1 MNRRKLFFLNCYN
14 QDMEKRL
21 IVTHHAPDLDAIG
34 SVWVLKQFD
43 SQHYAD
49 SQESFVDPGSQI
61 NPSEAE
67 RLGFQ
72 MHQVTHVDTG
82 LGQFDHHQPERGR
95 ERICATSLTYDYAC
109 RLHPEL
115 KNDEALKY
123 IVEFVTQIDHFEE
136 IYWDD
141 SGSPKYCF
149 MIHELIGGFESLGLH
164 DDDSQLQFGIHCFE
178 SAYAALKETFQAR
191 DSISAGTEFT
201 LKVGKALGIESKNDQ
216 VIKFAQKSGYMV
228 VVRKDPTGGEVRIK
242 ARPDADLDLKVVHEK
257 ILKLDPAGTW
267 YYHPSGKMLL
277 NGSKKHR
284 NQRPTSLS
292 LKQVIELLKES
303 YS

>member
-1 MNRRKLFFLNCYN
+1 
-14 QDMEKRL
+14 MEKRL
-21 IVTHHAPDLDAIG
+21 IVTHHSPDLDAIG

-43 SQHYAD
+43 NQHYAD
-49 SQESFVDPGSQI
+49 SQEAFVDPGTTI

-95 ERICATSLTYDYAC
+95 EHICATSLTYDYAC

-115 KNDEALKY
+115 KQDEALKY

-136 IYWDD
+136 IYWTEPA
-141 SGSPKYCF
+141 SPRNCF
-149 MIHELIGGFESLGLH
+149 MIHELISGYESLGLH
-164 DDDSQLQFGIHCFE
+164 DDDSQLQFGMHCFE
-178 SAYAALKETFQAR
+178 SAYAALKDTFQAR
-191 DSISAGTEFT
+191 DSLKLGTEFEI
-201 LKVGKALGIESKNDQ
+201 KAGKALAIESKNDE
-216 VIKFAQKSGYMV
+216 VIKYAQKSGFMV
-228 VVRKDPTGGEVRIK
+228 VVKRNPEDGDIRIK
-242 ARPDADLDLKVVHEK
+242 ARPDGDIDFKTLYEK
-257 ILKLDPAGTW
+257 ILKIDNVGTW
-267 YYHPSGKMLL
+267 YYHASGKMLL

-292 LKQVIELLKES
+292 LKQVVELVKEI